1 MPIEIERKFL
11 VSETDWRTSK
21 GVHFTQGYLNKDKE
35 KTIRVRVTEI
45 QAFLCV
51 KGFSK
56 GISRME
62 FEYEIPMDDARL
74 LLKFCT
80 GAIIQKGRHT
90 VMYKGLEWEVDEFFG
105 VNEGLIVAEVELESE
120 DQIFEKPPWLRQE
133 ITYDSR
139 YTNSSLARNPFNQW
153 NDKSV

>member
-11 VSETDWRTSK
+11 VSGTDWRTSK
-21 GVHFTQGYLNKDKE
+21 GVHFTQAYLNKDKE
-35 KTIRVRVTEI
+35 KTIRIRVTET

-51 KGFSK
+51 KGFRQ

-62 FEYEIPMDDARL
+62 FEYEIPMDDARF
-74 LLKFCT
+74 LLKLCT
-80 GAIIQKGRHT
+80 GAIIQKVRHT

-105 VNEGLIVAEVELESE
+105 DNEGLIVAEVELESE

-153 NDKSV
+153 KDKSV